1 MPVESNDSELI
12 VGRLLLV
19 ELGIDVDL
27 ELEKFAARD
36 NSDNDEFGDPS
47 GIPLRAVTLNGDV
60 ASPSAATR
68 ASYLKPNARLYR
80 CKVKQYSPE
89 KAEFLAKF
97 NAERVKLGR
106 VYENKKSRWACAALP
121 VRKPNSNEYR
131 QTNDYRPVN
140 NMTEGI
146 AGVMPSFQVRL
157 ERCKNK
163 KFYATSQAILSY
175 TTDRGIFTPT
185 RVPQG
190 CTDEALHFQST
201 VEELLKDCLHDCL
214 LVWIDDL
221 LAFADSTAE
230 LLDVIEAILTK
241 LDEYGFKLNPKKC
254 RFFLTEFRWC
264 GRIISE
270 RGIGHDPARIE
281 ALQRIPEPT
290 TAAELQQFVCATNW
304 MREGLFDHCKN
315 GSTPHCMEVDAV
327 SELLPG

>member
-1 MPVESNDSELI
+1 QLP
-12 VGRLLLV
+12 
-19 ELGIDVDL
+19 
-27 ELEKFAARD
+27 
-36 NSDNDEFGDPS
+36 
-47 GIPLRAVTLNGDV
+47 
-60 ASPSAATR
+60 
-68 ASYLKPNARLYR
+68 
-80 CKVKQYSPE
+80 
-89 KAEFLAKF
+89 LAK
-97 NAERVKLGR
+97 A
-106 VYENKKSRWACAALP
+106 
-121 VRKPNSNEYR
+121 
-131 QTNDYRPVN
+131 
-140 NMTEGI
+140 
-146 AGVMPSFQVRL
+146 
-157 ERCKNK
+157 
-163 KFYATSQAILSY
+163 SQAILSY

-304 MREGLFDHCKN
+304 MREGLVDYTRTVRPLQERLDTALH
-315 GSTPHCMEVDAV
+315 GSRRSKRAAAGIKLNFRPRNELVLRKVKLSCHTRQLWHIPTP
-327 SELLPG
+327 